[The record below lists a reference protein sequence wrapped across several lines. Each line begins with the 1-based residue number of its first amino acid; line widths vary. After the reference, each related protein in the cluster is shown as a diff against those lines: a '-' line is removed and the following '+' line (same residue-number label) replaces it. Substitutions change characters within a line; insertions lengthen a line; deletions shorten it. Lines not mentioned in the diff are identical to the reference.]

1 MAPKSTFFRD
11 LAFSMIDLA
20 FGGFFPTLKVP
31 PADLTGKVAI
41 VTGANSGIGLQ
52 IARCIAGQGATVYL
66 ACRNISKAKEAASQI
81 TSENPLCKDRI
92 HVLSVDMSLLSSVRD
107 FADTVKNINVKID
120 LLFHNAGIT
129 SAPAGKEFTTE
140 GFPMLYATNF
150 LGSFFLTH
158 LLEPCFALDARVI
171 LTSSTGQYGGG
182 FSPTISLQS
191 IKDRLEPGFHVRA
204 RALKD
209 SRSASHEATYAQTK
223 CMQAAFA
230 KLLQSHFD
238 RIDKDS
244 SHQARRVA
252 HAFSPGFTKTP
263 IFDHVSA
270 MSMLETPLFWI
281 LKATTA
287 LATDVSQGAATAVW
301 LGSTQENEV
310 VGVGHGGS
318 YWLRMARRLSSADMM
333 SQSTLERLWLRW
345 EADCGIEWR

>member
-1 MAPKSTFFRD
+1 MASKSRFYRD
-11 LAFSMIDLA
+11 LAFSLVDLA

-31 PADLTGKVAI
+31 PVDLTGKVAI

-81 TSENPLCKDRI
+81 TYENPSCKDRV

-107 FADTVKNINVKID
+107 FADTVKSISLKID
-120 LLFHNAGIT
+120 LLFHNAGIA
-129 SAPAGKEFTTE
+129 SAPAGKEFTSE

-158 LLEPCFALDARVI
+158 LLEPCLALDARVI
-171 LTSSTGQYGGG
+171 LTSSTGQYSGG
-182 FSPTISLQS
+182 FSSTFSLKS
-191 IKDRLEPGFHVRA
+191 IKDRFEPGFHVRA
-204 RALKD
+204 GALKD
-209 SRSASHEATYAQTK
+209 TRSASNEASYVQTK
-223 CMQAAFA
+223 CLQAAFA

-238 RIDKDS
+238 RKVQDS
-244 SHQARRVA
+244 SHQARRIA

-263 IFDHVSA
+263 IFDRVSA
-270 MSMLETPLFWI
+270 TSMLETPVFWF

-301 LGSTQENEV
+301 LGSTQEDEV
-310 VGVGHGGS
+310 VGPGHGGG
-318 YWLRMARRLSSADMM
+318 YWLRMTRRLSIADMK
-333 SQSTLERLWLRW
+333 SQSILERLWVRW

>member
-1 MAPKSTFFRD
+1 MASKSRFFRD

-31 PADLTGKVAI
+31 PTDLTGKVAI
-41 VTGANSGIGLQ
+41 ITGANSGIGLQ
-52 IARCIAGQGATVYL
+52 IARSIARQGATVYL
-66 ACRNISKAKEAASQI
+66 ACRNASKAKEAASQI
-81 TSENPLCKDRI
+81 TSENPLCKDRV

-107 FADTVKNINVKID
+107 FADTVKNINLKID
-120 LLFHNAGIT
+120 LLFHNAGVV
-129 SAPAGKEFTTE
+129 SSPVGKEFTSE

-158 LLEPCFALDARVI
+158 LLEPHVALDARVI
-171 LTSSTGQYGGG
+171 FTASTGQYSGG
-182 FSPTISLQS
+182 FSSTFSLQS
-191 IKDRLEPGFHVRA
+191 IKDCLEPGFHVRA
-204 RALKD
+204 RVLKD
-209 SRSASHEATYAQTK
+209 SGSAPDGAAYSQTK

-244 SHQARRVA
+244 GNQARRVA

-263 IFDHVSA
+263 IFEHVSA
-270 MSMLETPLFWI
+270 TSLWEDPTFWI

-287 LATDVSQGAATAVW
+287 LATNVSQGAATAVW
-301 LGSTQENEV
+301 LAGTLEDEV
-310 VGVGHGGS
+310 VGVGHGGG
-318 YWLRMARRLSSADMM
+318 YWLRMARRLSNADMM
-333 SQSTLERLWLRW
+333 SQSTLERLWVRW